1 MSMSQRIL
9 KLAVPF
15 AAVAMIA
22 LNGVAQ
28 ASPTQQ
34 TPDKPVD
41 CKKTPEHERCKDK
54 RP

>member
-15 AAVAMIA
+15 AAVAMVA
-22 LNGVAQ
+22 LNGAAHAQ
-28 ASPTQQ
+28 PAQQ
-34 TPDKPVD
+34 TQDKPVD